1 MRTDRRKMIH
11 NSTLPYSYKKLKY
24 LYVTNNAYIDTGIM
38 AKTFYIEVDLYM
50 KVEVLSYAA
59 CLWCARNT
67 NNNTNSVLFFSARY
81 TKGARYDVGESGQN
95 FPVNHD
101 ILTNI
106 KGLSKELYFNR
117 TLAYVSYGNNNNN
130 NNSNLLLFA
139 SKFNTNNNSEV
150 VNNSFNNIAV
160 HKIFQIRI
168 SKGSN
173 NKLDAHFVPAK
184 RKSDG
189 VIGMYDLVGRKFY
202 TSPNGV
208 AFTGGGKI

>member
-1 MRTDRRKMIH
+1 MIH
-11 NSTLPYSYKKLKY
+11 NSTLLPYGYKKLKY
-24 LYVTNNAYIDTGIM
+24 LYVTKDAYIDTGIM

-67 NNNTNSVLFFSARY
+67 NQDINSVLFFSAKY
-81 TKGARYDVGESGQN
+81 KKAARYDVGKLGDN

-117 TLAYVSYGNNNNN
+117 TLAYVSYGNNNSNN
-130 NNSNLLLFA
+130 NNLLLFA
-139 SKFNTNNNSEV
+139 SKKITSDKNEKID
-150 VNNSFNNIAV
+150 NSFDNIYE
-160 HKIFQIRI
+160 HKIFQIKI
-168 SKGSN
+168 SKDSN
-173 NKLDAHFVPAK
+173 KKLDAHFIPVK

-208 AFTGGGKI
+208 AFTGG

>member
-1 MRTDRRKMIH
+1 MRTNRRKMIH
-11 NSTLPYSYKKLKY
+11 TSTLPYGYKKLKY
-24 LYVTNNAYIDTGIM
+24 LYVTNGAYIDTGIM

-67 NNNTNSVLFFSARY
+67 NQNTNSVLFFSARY
-81 TKGARYDVGESGQN
+81 PKGARYDVGKLGEN

-117 TLAYVSYGNNNNN
+117 TLAYVSNGNNNNN
-130 NNSNLLLFA
+130 NNNLLLFA
-139 SKFNTNNNSEV
+139 SKV
-150 VNNSFNNIAV
+150 VTDDKKENIDNSFNNIVV
-160 HKIFQIRI
+160 HKIFQIKI
-168 SKGSN
+168 TKDSN
-173 NKLDAHFVPAK
+173 KELDAHFIPVK

-189 VIGMYDLVGRKFY
+189 VIGMYDIVGRKFY

-208 AFTGGGKI
+208 AFTGG